1 MVTVDPIPR
10 PLRDVHIEYEIDN
23 EKCLNCIDKPCLNV
37 CPIDAVYQDENT
49 KFIKLD
55 EHCFGCVLCTNACPY
70 DAIHIKKTLADPIRE
85 NIPNINKKLCRACG
99 ACVNA
104 CKSGAIHLRSSGG
117 EEVHSEIDE
126 DKCIRCGY
134 CFRHCPTDAEKSFLK
149 PLRKVKPSALTKMNV
164 SVA

>member
-23 EKCLNCIDKPCLNV
+23 EKCINCMDKPCLNV

-85 NIPNINKKLCRACG
+85 NVPNINKKLCRACG

-104 CKSGAIHLRSSGG
+104 CKSGETNKRGRGG
-117 EEVHSEIDE
+117 KKRRAFHRLLVESLCRYHEFNGSNFNQ
-126 DKCIRCGY
+126 CCN
-134 CFRHCPTDAEKSFLK
+134 CFPCR
-149 PLRKVKPSALTKMNV
+149 
-164 SVA
+164 

>member
-10 PLRDVHIEYEIDN
+10 PLRDVHIDYEIDN
-23 EKCLNCIDKPCLNV
+23 EKCINCVDKPCLNV

-85 NIPNINKKLCRACG
+85 NVPNINKKLWAWSPQG
-99 ACVNA
+99 EWFLQEVW
-104 CKSGAIHLRSSGG
+104 SPQWGG
-117 EEVHSEIDE
+117 LSPQWEERFPRWGE
-126 DKCIRCGY
+126 
-134 CFRHCPTDAEKSFLK
+134 
-149 PLRKVKPSALTKMNV
+149 
-164 SVA
+164 

>member
-23 EKCLNCIDKPCLNV
+23 EKCINCIDKPCLNV

-104 CKSGAIHLRSSGG
+104 CKS
-117 EEVHSEIDE
+117 V
-126 DKCIRCGY
+126 
-134 CFRHCPTDAEKSFLK
+134 T
-149 PLRKVKPSALTKMNV
+149 
-164 SVA
+164 